1 MNLLFSSFFGGKSEE
16 EHYSKVVK
24 TEANLQ
30 LLKDMYIEF
39 SKLTAACLLY

>member
-1 MNLLFSSFFGGKSEE
+1 MNLLFFSFFGGKSE